1 MDLNIIQ
8 VYAPT
13 ADKEEPI
20 IEEFYEQLNSLI
32 KLTKSDEITIIIGD
46 FNAKIGKGKEEDLVG
61 AYGLGLRIDRG
72 NRLSQCCK

>member
-1 MDLNIIQ
+1 MDINKLQ

-20 IEEFYEQLNSLI
+20 IEEFYEQLNSLF

-46 FNAKIGKGKEEDLVG
+46 FNAKIGEGKEEDLVG
-61 AYGLGLRIDRG
+61 EYGLGLRNNRG
-72 NRLSQCCK
+72 HRLIKFFK